1 MAYGRRPR
9 RMSGGGIDEA
19 RLYRD
24 IREAQR
30 AKMAAGQ
37 RLGREATEAS
47 QAAGAIEAGKLASAR
62 GIAGT
67 GLEGALRGAMSA
79 GSARALS
86 DAEARR
92 NAQLLSDVQSVG
104 PTMLA
109 KEAANESAKAERKL
123 QRASEAGTF
132 ASMLGGL
139 GGLGMGVAG
148 ALPGILGTIGGLAGG
163 PATLP
168 LLIGGAIA
176 SGLGAAGSAGAGIGG
191 AKAQESAADIKKQ
204 AAGFEMP
211 GTSTYAQMLSSGPG
225 YGGFETSFL
234 GGPSG
239 DRRRRRFGEEAVEE
253 YSPYSI
259 FT

>member
-109 KEAANESAKAERKL
+109 KEAAKESAKAERKL

-139 GGLGMGVAG
+139 GGLGMG
-148 ALPGILGTIGGLAGG
+148 LAGLPALAAG
-163 PATLP
+163 PAALP
-168 LLIGGAIA
+168 LLIAGGVL
-176 SGLGAAGSAGAGIGG
+176 SGVGAAGGAGAGIGG
-191 AKAQESAADIKKQ
+191 AKAQKSAADIQKQ

-253 YSPYSI
+253 YSPYSM